1 MSNKQPKRK
10 SNNNGLMNKL
20 SHEQWLIITLSSTV
34 FLILG
39 LISALAW
46 QLQWSRLAIATLT
59 FFLAYPIIWFA
70 WRSYHFWRQSIMQ
83 LTTYTQVIREGE
95 SNLRFKSQH
104 KDNLLRELQQEIFSL
119 AQTNQQKNQ
128 QHQSLEN
135 VLSHILDSWPIPVCL
150 FDENHQLSYRNLAM
164 KEKIQQPMI
173 IGTKAQELG
182 FTLENDVLTHNIF
195 NQQWQCQSISYFYQQ
210 KQCHIFSALDISA
223 PLHQQQSVTQQNII
237 RVLTHELRNSLTPMA
252 SMADTL
258 LSNEGST
265 QHHNKHANRYSTQNN
280 NLSVSKPAFDDQ
292 QVRLVLT
299 RIKQRSERLLSFIE
313 QYSQLSHLPKPKSV
327 WFDINELIDEAS
339 AMMTDKCSVT
349 LQGNAQCFGDSQQV
363 AQILIN
369 LFKNAYE
376 ACDEGHCHLTLNIYH
391 QQKMQV
397 IEVID
402 NGPGFANL
410 DNVLT
415 PFYTTKTHGSGIGLS
430 LCAEISRNHG
440 GELSVANT
448 TNTSESG
455 DITEQSQSKTTHAKI
470 VMTWPSHR

>member
-1 MSNKQPKRK
+1 MSLKQPKD
-10 SNNNGLMNKL
+10 SNNGKRPLNNL
-20 SHEQWLIITLSSTV
+20 SHEQWLFISLSSTV
-34 FLILG
+34 LLILG

-46 QLQWSRLAIATLT
+46 QLQWSNLAIATLI
-59 FFLAYPIIWFA
+59 FFISYPVIWLA
-70 WRSYHFWRQSIMQ
+70 WRSYNFWCQAIMQ

-95 SNLRFKSQH
+95 NNLRYKAQH
-104 KDNLLRELQQEIFSL
+104 KNNLLAGLQQEISTL
-119 AQTNQQKNQ
+119 AQTNQQQNQ

-164 KEKIQQPMI
+164 KEKIQQPML
-173 IGTKAQELG
+173 IGTTAEALG
-182 FTLENDVLTHNIF
+182 FTLTNNALTHNTF
-195 NQQWQCQSISYFYQQ
+195 NQQWQCQSISYLYQQ

-237 RVLTHELRNSLTPMA
+237 RVLAHELRNSLTPMA

-258 LSNEGST
+258 LSNQKS
-265 QHHNKHANRYSTQNN
+265 KV
-280 NLSVSKPAFDDQ
+280 SVHESAFDDQ
-292 QVRLVLT
+292 QVRLVLS

-313 QYSQLSHLPKPKSV
+313 QYSQLSQLPKPQSI
-327 WFDINELIDEAS
+327 WFDINELIDEAK
-339 AMMTDKCSVT
+339 AMMSDKCSVT
-349 LQGNAQCFGDSQQV
+349 LQGNAQCFGDMQQV

-369 LFKNAYE
+369 LFKNSSE
-376 ACDEGHCHLTLNIYH
+376 ACDEIDCELKVKIYH
-391 QQKMQV
+391 QQEMQV

-430 LCAEISRNHG
+430 LCAEISRNHC

-448 TNTSESG
+448 TDRFEGSEVCKSSDISEESNT
-455 DITEQSQSKTTHAKI
+455 QTTHAKI